1 MQQAVDISQDSN
13 LKAIAALRLAE
24 LQLQQ
29 QKYDAVQ
36 TTLNHI
42 SDKAWEGS
50 KQQMLGDIA
59 LAKGDKAAAR
69 AAYQQALSSENLN
82 SLDKQLLQL
91 KVDSLSQ

>member
-1 MQQAVDISQDSN
+1 
-13 LKAIAALRLAE
+13 
-24 LQLQQ
+24 
-29 QKYDAVQ
+29 
-36 TTLNHI
+36 
-42 SDKAWEGS
+42 
-50 KQQMLGDIA
+50 MLGDIA